1 MDAKN
6 VLQGVSVVLTR
17 SPGKSKELTF
27 ILESLGARVIEK
39 PLIDISPICEGET
52 LRSLS
57 YPNQYDGVIVT
68 SANAVHSAFTICQN
82 SNQPWCFG
90 NMTWYCIGK
99 GTAKAA
105 AGHGIKP
112 IVFGNVRNGQDFV
125 NALIHHL
132 QGSLPCKLAFL
143 HGQKAD
149 LSHIQLLQSVG
160 VTVHPIV
167 VYYTRDAR
175 VDVEELH
182 SMQQNG
188 IVVYVFFS
196 PSAVQ
201 SLIRQWPGFSENRT
215 YRTFVV
221 TIGQT
226 TCRASQDQHVVVDK
240 VAAKPTSKD
249 VADAIVA
256 AVRHEK

>member
-1 MDAKN
+1 LDAKSA
-6 VLQGVSVVLTR
+6 LQGVSVVLTR
-17 SPGKSKELTF
+17 SPGKSRELTF
-27 ILESLGARVIEK
+27 ILESLGARVVEK
-39 PLIDISPICEGET
+39 PLIDIWPICEDET

-57 YPNQYDGVIVT
+57 LPNLYDGVIVT

-82 SNQPWCFG
+82 SNQPLRFESL
-90 NMTWYCIGK
+90 TWYCIGK

-105 AGHGIKP
+105 TGHGIKP
-112 IVFGNVRNGQDFV
+112 IVFENVRNGQDFV

-132 QGSLPCKLAFL
+132 RGSLPCKLAFL

-149 LSHIQLLQSVG
+149 LSHIRLFQSVG

-167 VYYTRDAR
+167 VYNTVDAR
-175 VDVEELH
+175 VDIEELY
-182 SMQQNG
+182 SMQQSG

-201 SLIRQWPGFSENRT
+201 SLIRQWPDFNENRT

-226 TCRASQDQHVVVDK
+226 TCRASKDLHVVVDK
-240 VAAKPTSKD
+240 VAAKPTSTD

-256 AVRHEK
+256 AVSH